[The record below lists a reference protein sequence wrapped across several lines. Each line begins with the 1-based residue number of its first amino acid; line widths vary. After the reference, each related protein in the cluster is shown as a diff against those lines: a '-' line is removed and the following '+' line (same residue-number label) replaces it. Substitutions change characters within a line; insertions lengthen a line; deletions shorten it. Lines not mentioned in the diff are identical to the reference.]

1 MKVISI
7 GTDRKIFE
15 NGSAARQRTVEYGN
29 LFGELHIVIFTLK
42 NLNIKEERISEN
54 VFIYPTNSSNRAA
67 YIFDAY
73 KISKN
78 ILSGKSFDSV
88 VSTQDPFETGLVGTL
103 LKLRFGLPLHVQIHT
118 DFLNK
123 HFLKHSPLNMI
134 RVLLAHMIIPF
145 ADRVRV
151 VSKKIKDSVAELS
164 SDSKIDLLPIYVS
177 TETRSDNAQKND
189 ELTILTIGRLERE
202 KGVDVGIRAFAKII
216 QEGIKARYLIV
227 GDGSERVALEGL
239 AKELKVDKY
248 IDFVGWQNELAPF
261 YSKSHIYLSTSLYE
275 GYGMT
280 LVEAASYGL
289 ALVMTNTGLAG
300 DIFVHEQSALVC
312 EVKDDKSVAD
322 ALTRLAKD
330 KVARGEL
337 GSKALQAVSDRS
349 KTLGKYLE
357 SYKDSIE
364 LSSQG
369 FKRQSFVGRLWQ
381 LMSSV
386 INHNKIV
393 RYAVGGVS
401 VALTQL
407 LLLYVLTDFA
417 HVWYLLSSII
427 SFCYAVVTSFLIQ
440 KFWAFRDKSM
450 QSAFKQF
457 VQFILVAL
465 IGIAINTISMYFWV
479 ELIHI
484 WYVLAQFVTG
494 FIIMFVNFTIYKYV
508 IFKNVPR

>member
-1 MKVISI
+1 M
-7 GTDRKIFE
+7 GQRIFE
-15 NGSAARQRTVEYGN
+15 HDSEIRRRQIEYGS
-29 LFGELHIVIFTLK
+29 LFEELHIIVYTPDSPHFTEQQIAPSVFIHPTKTKIRPLFIFDYFKIFKKILK
-42 NLNIKEERISEN
+42 NADSKKES
-54 VFIYPTNSSNRAA
+54 Y
-67 YIFDAY
+67 
-73 KISKN
+73 
-78 ILSGKSFDSV
+78 V
-88 VSTQDPFETGLVGTL
+88 VTTQDPFETGLVGTL

-151 VSKKIKDSVAELS
+151 VSKKIKESIMELS

-177 TETRSDNAQKND
+177 TEARSDNSQKNN

-202 KGVDVGIRAFAKII
+202 KGVDVGIRAFAKMI

-227 GDGSERVALEGL
+227 GDGSERVDLEGL

-280 LVEAASYGL
+280 LVEAASHGL

-312 EVKDDKSVAD
+312 EVADDKSVAD

-330 KVARGEL
+330 EVVRGDL
-337 GSKALQAVSDRS
+337 GRKALQAVSERS
-349 KTLGKYLE
+349 KTWEKYLE

-369 FKRQSFVGRLWQ
+369 FKWRSFALRIWQ
-381 LMSSV
+381 LVSSV

-393 RYAVGGVS
+393 RYLIGGTT
-401 VALTQL
+401 VAISQIFL
-407 LLLYVLTDFA
+407 LFVFTEYIGL
-417 HVWYLLSSII
+417 WYLFSSMLSV
-427 SFCYAVVTSFLIQ
+427 CYAIVASFLAQ
-440 KFWAFRDKSM
+440 KLWVFRNKDTYGT
-450 QSAFKQF
+450 FR
-457 VQFILVAL
+457 QFIQFIILM
-465 IGIAINTISMYFWV
+465 IADTIINITSMYFWV
-479 ELIHI
+479 DIVGF
-484 WYVLAQFVTG
+484 WYVPSQILTG
-494 FIIMFVNFTIYKYV
+494 FVIMFINFTVYKII
-508 IFKNVPR
+508 IFKKIKYAAI

>member
-15 NGSAARQRTVEYGN
+15 NGSAARQRMVEYGH

-42 NLNIKEERISEN
+42 DLNIIEEKISEN

-88 VSTQDPFETGLVGTL
+88 VSAQDPFETGLVGML

-151 VSKKIKDSVAELS
+151 VSKKIKDSVVELS

-177 TETRSDNAQKND
+177 TEARPDNAQKND
-189 ELTILTIGRLERE
+189 ELTILTISRLEKE
-202 KGVDVGIRAFAKII
+202 KGVDVGIRAFAKMI

-227 GDGSERVALEGL
+227 GDGSQRKALEDL
-239 AKELKVDKY
+239 AKELRVDKY

-300 DIFVHEQSALVC
+300 DFFVHEQSALVC
-312 EVKDDKSVAD
+312 EVKDDKSIAD

-330 KVARGEL
+330 EVVRGEL
-337 GSKALQAVSDRS
+337 GRKALQAVSERS
-349 KTLGKYLE
+349 KTWEKYLE
-357 SYKDSIE
+357 SYKNSIE

-369 FKRQSFVGRLWQ
+369 FKRQSFARRIWQ
-381 LMSSV
+381 LVSNV
-386 INHNKIV
+386 INHNKII
-393 RYAVGGVS
+393 RYLIGGTTVAITQIFLLFAFTEYVG
-401 VALTQL
+401 L
-407 LLLYVLTDFA
+407 
-417 HVWYLLSSII
+417 WYLFSSMLSV
-427 SFCYAVVTSFLIQ
+427 CYAIVASFLAQ
-440 KFWAFRDKSM
+440 KLWVFRDKDTSG
-450 QSAFKQF
+450 AFRQFIQF
-457 VQFILVAL
+457 VILTITDTV
-465 IGIAINTISMYFWV
+465 INIISMYFWV
-479 ELIHI
+479 DIVGF
-484 WYVLAQFVTG
+484 WYIPSQLLTG
-494 FIIMFVNFTIYKYV
+494 FVIMFINFTVYKII
-508 IFKNVPR
+508 IFKKN